1 MRKDFIMTSEQKL
14 LKQKTIEQNRLICS
28 IETNYQSV
36 RNK

>member
-14 LKQKTIEQNRLICS
+14 LKQKTIEQNRLIRS